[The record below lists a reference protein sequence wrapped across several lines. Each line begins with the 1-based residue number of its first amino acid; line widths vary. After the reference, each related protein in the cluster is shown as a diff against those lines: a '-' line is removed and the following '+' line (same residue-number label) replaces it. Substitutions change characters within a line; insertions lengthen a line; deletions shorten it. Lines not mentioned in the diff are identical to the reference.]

1 MTKKPSRMSRAEF
14 REFLDSIIGS
24 FVAIP
29 LNGEFGFGRVA
40 REGRLACY
48 DLKSQNILPID
59 RIKQVPIL
67 FLVGLH
73 FDSYFAE
80 GWRFIGKAPLEP
92 FLDRPVKFF
101 RQDFF
106 TGAIDIYLEG
116 EFQPYAGEDL
126 TKMERLSSW
135 EAHHVEARLRNHF
148 AGLPDPG
155 TERGKV
161 KPLID
166 FPPRA
171 EPMSKA

>member
-1 MTKKPSRMSRAEF
+1 MTKNPSRMSRIEF
-14 REFLDSIIGS
+14 HKFLDSVIGS

-48 DLKSQNILPID
+48 DLKSSSILPVDQI
-59 RIKQVPIL
+59 IQVPVL
-67 FLVGLH
+67 FLVGVH
-73 FDSYFAE
+73 FDAYVSD

-92 FLDRPVKFF
+92 FLEQPVKFF

-106 TGAIDIYLEG
+106 TGAIDIYVEG
-116 EFQPYAGEDL
+116 KSQPYAGEDL

-135 EAHHVEARLRNHF
+135 DANHVEDRLRNHF
-148 AGLPDPG
+148 AGRPDPG

-161 KPLID
+161 KPLSE

-171 EPMSKA
+171 APKSET